1 MIATLRTI
9 WPPRE
14 DTGTMT
20 NRTEYKGSLTPM
32 KISMTDLHQGAW
44 WTGLRIDVSGRETIP
59 QEFLVTEFL
68 VKLVDMEG
76 IISSLRITTGEW
88 QPFQWTLPAHVAQQR
103 QMMIHVTPV
112 SPETDSSSFLQV
124 KLCFE
129 ELPPL
134 NPKTAVH
141 FLCDDYTVAFS
152 LVPRDVVN
160 YVVIPTMKKLYE
172 E

>member
-1 MIATLRTI
+1 
-9 WPPRE
+9 
-14 DTGTMT
+14 MT
-20 NRTEYKGSLTPM
+20 NRVEYKESLSTM
-32 KISMTDLHQGAW
+32 KISMTDLHHGAW

-68 VKLVDMEG
+68 VKLVDIEG
-76 IISSLRITTGEW
+76 ISSLHIMTGES
-88 QPFQWTLPAHVAQQR
+88 QPFQWALPAHVAQQR
-103 QMMIHVTPV
+103 QMMIHVTPIL
-112 SPETDSSSFLQV
+112 PESGPIPFFQI
-124 KLCFE
+124 KLFFE

-134 NPKTAVH
+134 NPRAALH

-152 LVPRDVVN
+152 LVPRDVVD

>member
-14 DTGTMT
+14 ETGTMT
-20 NRTEYKGSLTPM
+20 NRTECKGPLDTM
-32 KISMTDLHQGAW
+32 KVSMTDLHQGAW
-44 WTGLRIDVSGRETIP
+44 WTGLRLDSPGP
-59 QEFLVTEFL
+59 GPGQEFLVT
-68 VKLVDMEG
+68 LVDLEG

-88 QPFQWTLPAHVAQQR
+88 QPFQWAIPAHVAQQR
-103 QMMIHVTPV
+103 QMILHITSILPD
-112 SPETDSSSFLQV
+112 PIPFLQIT
-124 KLCFE
+124 LCFE

-141 FLCDDYTVAFS
+141 FLCDDYTVALS
-152 LVPRDVVN
+152 LVPRDVTD
-160 YVVIPTMKKLYE
+160 YVVIPTMKRLYE